1 MLRRALS
8 IIKTRKYRV
17 ILNNSMMSL
26 GLLGIGLSII
36 MSFSIQERIV
46 TGFSQVIKDGM
57 IVMSKKGDETPI
69 TAYSASFENVSQIAE
84 TYESWINGIGVS
96 YAVNFESFFQDRD
109 EMFISSTAYKIIL
122 PRFSTRQINDFL
134 WLDEIGSNHQI
145 YPFQQASNGQ

>member
-1 MLRRALS
+1 
-8 IIKTRKYRV
+8 
-17 ILNNSMMSL
+17 
-26 GLLGIGLSII
+26 
-36 MSFSIQERIV
+36 
-46 TGFSQVIKDGM
+46 M

-84 TYESWINGIGVS
+84 TYGSWINGIGVS

-145 YPFQQASNGQ
+145 YPFQQASMDNDEIVIGLPHNEMVGVCYSLRIEKNYASLGEYIAVSAPGYFGIANGGLGI